1 MSKKPPKRKR
11 ALRVYEPNSGAA
23 TSDWFV
29 RCQRAMRE
37 LERTGFIEDAALR
50 RRISQG
56 WDPAV
61 EIAIMSTRPDLP
73 EFLEFACLKIL
84 VERQQRSAEM
94 LSKSRESGDVKITIV
109 VPQWASGK
117 PAPTL
122 PGPSALPPKE
132 KDDDTFTV

>member
-1 MSKKPPKRKR
+1 VKPPKRKR

-50 RRISQG
+50 KRIREG

-61 EIAIMSTRPDLP
+61 EIAVMSTRPDLP
-73 EFLEFACLKIL
+73 EMLEFACLKVL
-84 VERQQRSAEM
+84 AERQQRTAE
-94 LSKSRESGDVKITIV
+94 LLTKGREPGDVKITIV
-109 VPQWASGK
+109 VPEWASGK
-117 PAPTL
+117 P
-122 PGPSALPPKE
+122 SALPAPKHP
-132 KDDDTFTV
+132 DDETFTV